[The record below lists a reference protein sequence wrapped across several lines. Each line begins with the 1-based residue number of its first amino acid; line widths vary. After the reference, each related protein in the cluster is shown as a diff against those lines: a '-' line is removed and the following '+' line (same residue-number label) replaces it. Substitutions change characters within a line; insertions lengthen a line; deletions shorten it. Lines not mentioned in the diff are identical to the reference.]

1 MNLNNVTSISIIVPV
16 LNEAGLIGNFLKFLK
31 ANSTGKNIKEIIVV
45 DGGSTDSTV
54 QIASDLGA
62 TIICSEK
69 GRAKQ
74 MNTGAQY
81 ATGTI
86 LYFLHVDT
94 LPPQYFDQ
102 TIIDAITNNYPVGCF
117 QMKFDSDNRFLS
129 FFAWFTRINH
139 KICRGGDQSLYIS
152 KDMFVRAGG
161 FNEKYAVYE
170 DNEFIGR
177 LYSIT
182 TFKVLPRY
190 VKTSARRYE
199 AVGILKLQY
208 HFAIIHLKNY
218 FGAGPEQLYAY
229 YQRKITV

>member
-1 MNLNNVTSISIIVPV
+1 MNLNSVPSISVIVPV

-31 ANSTGKNIKEIIVV
+31 ANSTANNIKEIIVV
-45 DGGSTDSTV
+45 DGGSTDMTV
-54 QIASDLGA
+54 QLACDLGV
-62 TIICSEK
+62 TVIRSEK

-94 LPPQYFDQ
+94 LPPNNFDQ
-102 TIIDAITNNYPVGCF
+102 TILDAVRENYAVGCF
-117 QMKFDSDNRFLS
+117 QMKFDSDSRFLS

-182 TFKVLPRY
+182 RFKVLPRH

-199 AVGILKLQY
+199 AIGILKLQY
-208 HFAIIHLKNY
+208 HFAVIHLKNS

-229 YQRKITV
+229 YRRKIAL

>member
-1 MNLNNVTSISIIVPV
+1 MSPNKCPTISIIVPV
-16 LNEAGLIGNFLKFLK
+16 LNEAALIANFLKFLK
-31 ANSTGKNIKEIIVV
+31 ENSIVDNIKEIIIV
-45 DGGSTDSTV
+45 DGGSTDSTAE
-54 QIASDLGA
+54 IASDLEVVV
-62 TIICSEK
+62 IHSEK

-74 MNTGAQY
+74 MNTGARY

-102 TIIDAITNNYPVGCF
+102 TILDAVRKNYQVGCF
-117 QMKFDSDNRFLS
+117 QMKFDSNNLILG

-139 KICRGGDQSLYIS
+139 KFFRGGDQSLFIE
-152 KDMFVRAGG
+152 KDLFEKAGG

-177 LYSIT
+177 LYT
-182 TFKVLPRY
+182 MTNFKILSRH

-199 AVGILKLQY
+199 KYGIIKLQY
-208 HFAIIHLKNY
+208 HFGVIHLKNY
-218 FGAGPEQLYAY
+218 MGAGPEQLYQY
-229 YQRKITV
+229 YKRNIAF